1 MHWMRQSRVRTLQF
15 AYRAFYANE
24 RSSTRLIK
32 EEFFNVAFKKML
44 IRLLETFAIFDH
56 DLEK

>member
-1 MHWMRQSRVRTLQF
+1 MRQSRVRTLQF